1 MDWDAAASPR
11 FTRTG
16 RDKWRTANMAQAN
29 QATQV
34 AQAVAQA
41 FKTVITFVINETVE
55 VNGKNKYQ
63 KVAELPMPIPT
74 LEDFGISAQR
84 KGENKDEGIKAD
96 GTDEDGIPSYADE
109 KYDWLQFAVV
119 QQLKAQN
126 RNKVDGKTL
135 KEGMKFP
142 ENFAELVAVGERSG
156 EALKNRHLCKSA
168 FAAYLKAK
176 NKSDVVVKV
185 LSDLLIDANSI
196 SIAKD
201 DFVDALE
208 GHIKA
213 FVPGLSEDDKIKYER
228 TLEKA
233 VEAINGRAA
242 TLADM
247 K

>member
-1 MDWDAAASPR
+1 MSQAQQAS
-11 FTRTG
+11 
-16 RDKWRTANMAQAN
+16 
-29 QATQV
+29 QV

-41 FKTVITFVINETVE
+41 FKTVIKFVINETVE

-74 LEDFGISAQR
+74 LEDFGIEAKR
-84 KGENKDEGIKAD
+84 KAANKEDGITET
-96 GTDEDGIPSYADE
+96 GVDEDGIPAYE
-109 KYDWLQFAVV
+109 QEQWDWLQFAIV

-126 RNKVDGKTL
+126 RNKVDGKNL

-168 FAAYLKAK
+168 FAAYLKSK

-185 LSDLLIDANSI
+185 LSDLFIDANSI
-196 SIAKD
+196 AVAKD

-208 GHIKA
+208 FHLKSW
-213 FVPGLSEDDKIKYER
+213 VPGLTEDDKLKYER
-228 TLEKA
+228 TIEKA
-233 VEAINGRAA
+233 VDAITGRSA
-242 TLADM
+242 TLADL